1 MLDSKAQSEQGY
13 VAMCFFIGR
22 KYVGGRKMTKML
34 IFHPQLFH
42 RPQRGFYTKEIYQ
55 ESLEWKIGKEILYP
69 LGFPNTKFK
78 ERWSKSWKWKNR
90 KDSYAAWITYLLFS
104 KWFRS
109 FLQIIGRAHPHNSW
123 NNKHKRPRNPTL
135 GGQTDLI
142 SAFWSIYFEH
152 HPHNFYNRNSLI
164 LKL

>member
-78 ERWSKSWKWKNR
+78 ER
-90 KDSYAAWITYLLFS
+90 
-104 KWFRS
+104 
-109 FLQIIGRAHPHNSW
+109 
-123 NNKHKRPRNPTL
+123 
-135 GGQTDLI
+135 
-142 SAFWSIYFEH
+142 
-152 HPHNFYNRNSLI
+152 
-164 LKL
+164 